1 MGNSEAGHK
10 ATVERTKTEG
20 AKRVRIHILLDGRD
34 LPETSALDYVE
45 PFEALL
51 TGLNGCEPQLP
62 DRRGGRHPPL
72 WRCSIRMSTST
83 ASSSRVSSRR
93 ILQER
98 RRFTQA
104 VRPTRSGSPACQTVR
119 RRAAASESIAATT
132 APSTTPSRVSEGD
145 RGSTGELEASHPR
158 AARYAWAH
166 CCSRGSMT
174 SFRSSAHA
182 ASARCE
188 SVPSSPTPVPCA
200 GDAACDHPKFDIRSS
215 DSAISAKATHTIVL
229 DGRRFL

>member
-1 MGNSEAGHK
+1 MAESTSQATAGSADHPRENRRVGAHDTAVGMPSDEDMGNSEAGHK

-83 ASSSRVSSRR
+83 ASSSRVSPRR

-104 VRPTRSGSPACQTVR
+104 VRPTRSGSTKCRPRSATVCC
-119 RRAAASESIAATT
+119 
-132 APSTTPSRVSEGD
+132 
-145 RGSTGELEASHPR
+145 
-158 AARYAWAH
+158 AR
-166 CCSRGSMT
+166 
-174 SFRSSAHA
+174 
-182 ASARCE
+182 
-188 SVPSSPTPVPCA
+188 
-200 GDAACDHPKFDIRSS
+200 
-215 DSAISAKATHTIVL
+215 
-229 DGRRFL
+229 